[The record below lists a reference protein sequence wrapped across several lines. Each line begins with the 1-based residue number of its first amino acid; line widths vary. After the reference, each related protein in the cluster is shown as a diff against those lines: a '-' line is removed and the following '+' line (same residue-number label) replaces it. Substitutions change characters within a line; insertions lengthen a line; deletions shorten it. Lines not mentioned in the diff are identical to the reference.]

1 MKILLGMARAFLSAV
16 FLLSGGLKLL
26 DPGQFLLDVQSFN
39 AVPYGVA
46 YFVAMF
52 LPVLEILC
60 ALALWYRRLA
70 FGAGLLLIALLIG
83 FIGLMVTAELRGLNL
98 HCGCFGD
105 WLIFPDAYMHIG
117 FNCILLGLLLLDL
130 IYRPEKARS

>member
-1 MKILLGMARAFLSAV
+1 MKLLLAMARAFLSAV

-26 DPGQFLLDVQSFN
+26 APGQFLLDVQSFDV
-39 AVPYGVA
+39 VPYGVA
-46 YFVAMF
+46 YFVALF

-60 ALALWYRRLA
+60 ALALWPRCLA
-70 FGAGLLLIALLIG
+70 RGAGWLLIGLLLGFSGLI
-83 FIGLMVTAELRGLNL
+83 LYEELEGLNL